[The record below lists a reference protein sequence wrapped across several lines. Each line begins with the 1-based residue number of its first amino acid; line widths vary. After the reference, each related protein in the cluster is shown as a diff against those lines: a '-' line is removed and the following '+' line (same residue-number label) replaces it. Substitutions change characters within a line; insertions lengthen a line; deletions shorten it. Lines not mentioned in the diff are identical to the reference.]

1 MELKL
6 EKDRQQEVSDIAQ
19 EQVRNLELWK
29 LSQEYQLDYMRR
41 QILELQSTSDER
53 LIIGKISH
61 CSAKSVGHQSYT
73 SSCGSPILGISRK

>member
-6 EKDRQQEVSDIAQ
+6 ERDRIREIGDIAQ

-29 LSQEYQLDYMRR
+29 LSQEYELDYMRR

-53 LIIGKISH
+53 SIIGKS
-61 CSAKSVGHQSYT
+61 QLLYF
-73 SSCGSPILGISRK
+73 

>member
-6 EKDRQQEVSDIAQ
+6 ERDRVREIGDIAQ

-29 LSQEYQLDYMRR
+29 LSQEYELDYMRR

-53 LIIGKISH
+53 SVIGKIPLFQ
-61 CSAKSVGHQSYT
+61 C
-73 SSCGSPILGISRK
+73 

>member
-1 MELKL
+1 MEKGRL
-6 EKDRQQEVSDIAQ
+6 QELSDIAQ

-53 LIIGKISH
+53 FIIGKNIHNWSAVSISQE
-61 CSAKSVGHQSYT
+61 S
-73 SSCGSPILGISRK
+73 